1 MSQKKSEDNSITYMD
16 SGVNIEAG
24 NNLIEKIKPHAKSTF
39 RKEVLGGL
47 GGFGSM
53 FEMPNH
59 INMKNREIR
68 PKP

>member
-1 MSQKKSEDNSITYMD
+1 MSQKRSEDNSITYMD

-24 NNLIEKIKPHAKSTF
+24 NNLIEKIKPYAKSTF

-53 FEMPNH
+53 L
-59 INMKNREIR
+59 
-68 PKP
+68 

>member
-1 MSQKKSEDNSITYMD
+1 MSQKKYEDNSITYKD

-24 NNLIEKIKPHAKSTF
+24 NNLIEKIKPHAKATF

-53 FEMPNH
+53 
-59 INMKNREIR
+59 
-68 PKP
+68 